1 MKTFF
6 YLCAALAVMGLA
18 FWAYQENY
26 QTQAALKQSA
36 KTKREIGDLRQ
47 SLAVLN
53 AEWAYLNRPERLA
66 ELAEINFDRLGLL
79 PLEPE
84 QFGAVEQVAFPP
96 PPVLPISD
104 PIEVRGQLEGEAQFP

>member
-6 YLCAALAVMGLA
+6 FLISALAVMGLA

-36 KTKREIGDLRQ
+36 ALKREIGNLRQ
-47 SLAVLN
+47 ELAVLD

-66 ELAEINFDRLGLL
+66 ELAEINFDSLGLL
-79 PLEPE
+79 PLMPE
-84 QFGAVEQVAFPP
+84 QFGSVEQVAFPP
-96 PPVLPISD
+96 LPGLAITD
-104 PIEVRGQLEGEAQFP
+104 PIEVRGHMAVGGQFP